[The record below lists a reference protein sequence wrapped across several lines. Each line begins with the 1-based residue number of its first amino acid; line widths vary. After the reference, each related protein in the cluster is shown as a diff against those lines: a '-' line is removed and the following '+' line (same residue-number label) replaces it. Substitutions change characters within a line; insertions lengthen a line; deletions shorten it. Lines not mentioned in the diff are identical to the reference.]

1 MRGIFQKIP
10 EFCNGWS
17 YSLGKII
24 LEYFDLNQFQLILA
38 NQLWNKGCQLKQVYL
53 YKAKHRISLRRIAD
67 KRLLKSGYYS
77 ILKSAGNPPEM
88 KCTPSDIEPYRIAKS
103 WSRIGQFSLNKH
115 AHWLKM
121 WTLIPGAASEAGP
134 GLCLWCGDW
143 LSAK

>member
-1 MRGIFQKIP
+1 MFKAYSWKPFHKAGITNFFFKIFHHFIHLCTTP
-10 EFCNGWS
+10 RF
-17 YSLGKII
+17 GKIKF
-24 LEYFDLNQFQLILA
+24 L
-38 NQLWNKGCQLKQVYL
+38 
-53 YKAKHRISLRRIAD
+53 KAKNVIENFKRKFFRFHPSLRRIAD